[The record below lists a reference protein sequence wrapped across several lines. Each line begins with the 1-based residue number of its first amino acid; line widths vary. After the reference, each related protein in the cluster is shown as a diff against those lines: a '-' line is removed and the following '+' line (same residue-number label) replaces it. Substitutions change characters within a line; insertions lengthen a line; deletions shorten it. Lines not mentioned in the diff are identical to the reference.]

1 VTIIIVCGDIT
12 LTQFQPGQITYKR
25 ALAYLPEVL
34 QRCVTP
40 AVVADSMRNSGYAP
54 FDPSIMMNNMWNQF
68 KLLSKVEAD
77 EVINISQTSIRT
89 ITEQRGIVYPRE
101 CMDLLQASEILNE
114 TIEFPEIRENF
125 EDLAWGRQ
133 LTVDLSHSYI
143 SQEVRHRAE
152 RAAQAANARREADI
166 TKAETLRRD
175 TLRFN
180 HCSESRKVLQ
190 NQNTEHRCKCG
201 GKWSNG
207 LPGFKAHE
215 RTNKTH
221 ALKFP
226 DEHWQRHYDTDA
238 VPAIVIPGG
247 AGAANESS
255 ERIDI
260 IDGAENDALGQSF
273 VIVNGYAGYMNAE
286 EVAELQEQIE

>member
-1 VTIIIVCGDIT
+1 
-12 LTQFQPGQITYKR
+12 
-25 ALAYLPEVL
+25 
-34 QRCVTP
+34 
-40 AVVADSMRNSGYAP
+40 MRNSGYAP

-77 EVINISQTSIRT
+77 EVINISQTSIRA
-89 ITEQRGIVYPRE
+89 ITEQRGIVYPKE
-101 CMDLLQASEILNE
+101 CMDALQASVILNE
-114 TIEFPEIRENF
+114 TIEFPEIREKF

-152 RAAQAANARREADI
+152 RAAQAAIARREAALS
-166 TKAETLRRD
+166 KAEILKRD

-180 HCSESRKVLQ
+180 HCSESHKLLE

-215 RTNKTH
+215 KNNRTH

-226 DEHWQRHYDTDA
+226 DEYWQRHYDTDA
-238 VPAIVIPGG
+238 VPAIETPGG
-247 AGAANESS
+247 AGAANA
-255 ERIDI
+255 DV
-260 IDGAENDALGQSF
+260 DDLGNPY
-273 VIVNGYAGYMNAE
+273 VNANGIAGYMTIDE
-286 EVAELQEQIE
+286 MAELQGQEEQMELLDAHNVHPQVAQAASAVPAHD